1 MACIFYCVK
10 EKLNKRM
17 YPWLNTHI
25 HTVILLYIPFSPHT
39 HPPAWCEP
47 SDSHVDFFINKD
59 LFYRL
64 TEGFTVIFTHF
75 FSFGALMFTF
85 RDEENKA

>member
-1 MACIFYCVK
+1 MAK
-10 EKLNKRM
+10 H
-17 YPWLNTHI
+17 TH
-25 HTVILLYIPFSPHT
+25 TLSSLLYIPFSPDT

-47 SDSHVDFFINKD
+47 SGSHVDFFINKE

-64 TEGFTVIFTHF
+64 TEGFTVIFTHM
-75 FSFGALMFTF
+75 FSFGALMVTF